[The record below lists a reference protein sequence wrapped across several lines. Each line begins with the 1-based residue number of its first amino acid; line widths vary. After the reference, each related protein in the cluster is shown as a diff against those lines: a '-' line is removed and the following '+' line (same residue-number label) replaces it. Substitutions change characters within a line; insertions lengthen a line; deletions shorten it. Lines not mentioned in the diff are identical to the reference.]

1 MIDRVFA
8 MGCSFVQG
16 SELGPDNISLPNYP
30 VQFVPGRF
38 SRLVADHFGASHI
51 NLAQGGAG
59 QSRIFRT
66 TVDWLN
72 GKNLVYFPDEY
83 TNKLITY
90 PVARFNPKD
99 KMLFILGLSIP
110 LRKEVWVNRMQAY
123 EKWNVYSRSEIV
135 SRVVEGLNLSGEE
148 FEKDYNKFIRMYLDG
163 IHNEDESIRET
174 YRYISALTSMIKD
187 RSPNSKIFI
196 FNALG
201 NDLPDWVI
209 KGLKI
214 DTKYLP
220 SWEAYAYKNQL
231 MDMDFSHPK
240 ELAHKE
246 LANYIIEK
254 YDN

>member
-16 SELGPDNISLPNYP
+16 SELGPDNRNLPNYP
-30 VQFVPGRF
+30 IQYVPGRF

-72 GKNLVYFPDEY
+72 GKNLFYPPDVS
-83 TNKLITY
+83 NKLISKQ
-90 PVARFNPKD
+90 VARFNPKD
-99 KMLFILGLSIP
+99 KMLFIIGLSIP
-110 LRKEVWVNRMQAY
+110 LRQEIWVNRKQAY
-123 EKWNVYSRSEIV
+123 EKWNVYSESEIV
-135 SRVVEGLNLSGEE
+135 QRATNSLDLSGEE
-148 FEKDYNKFIRMYLDG
+148 FEKDYNKFIRMYMKG
-163 IHNEDESIRET
+163 IHNEEESIRET
-174 YRYISALTSMIKD
+174 YRYISALLSMIRD

-196 FNALG
+196 FNSLG
-201 NDLPDWVI
+201 DNLPEYVI
-209 KGLKI
+209 RGLNL
-214 DTKYLP
+214 DNKYLP
-220 SWEAYAYKNQL
+220 SWEKYAYKNQL

-246 LANYIIEK
+246 LAEHIIKK
-254 YDN
+254 YE